1 MSICNQRFM
10 TENHFKNSEK
20 TWDII
25 AKSFDNTR
33 RTPWQD
39 VIDFINE
46 FSSSD
51 VVADIGCGNGRHLVL
66 CVEKCKTVIG
76 LDISRNLLKITQNKL
91 ERKKQCALFIHGNLV
106 DIPLK
111 NEALDVVLYIAAL
124 HNIKERKNRI
134 QSLSEVKRILKDD
147 GRALVSVWSREQ
159 EKFRNCFT
167 NTSSND
173 DEFGDIQIYWK
184 QNKLN
189 VPRFYHLYTKEE
201 FIEDIKQSGLKIE
214 QIIEVKIQSKKYT
227 DNYFAIIRKE

>member
-1 MSICNQRFM
+1 M
-10 TENHFKNSEK
+10 TENNYKNSEK

-46 FSSSD
+46 MSSSD
-51 VVADIGCGNGRHLVL
+51 VVADIGCGNGRHLIL
-66 CVEKCKTVIG
+66 CVEKCKSVIG
-76 LDISRNLLKITQNKL
+76 LDISRNLLRITQSKL
-91 ERKKQCALFIHGNLV
+91 KGKKQNALFIHGNIV
-106 DIPLK
+106 NIPIK
-111 NEALDVVLYIAAL
+111 KDTFDAILYIAAL
-124 HNIKERKNRI
+124 HNIKGRNNRI
-134 QSLSEVKRILKDD
+134 QSLIEVKRILKDN
-147 GRALVSVWSREQ
+147 GIALVSVWSREQ

-201 FIEDIKQSGLKIE
+201 FIEDIKQSGFEIE
-214 QIIEVKIQSKKYT
+214 QMIEEKIQSKKYT
-227 DNYFAIIRKE
+227 DNYFAIIRKG